1 MWTFDLKSFI
11 IAVVVYEYLYWLMF
25 VFSLVLN
32 EIFHDPQIRKA
43 HSYGG
48 GGSLNDSEDDNGE
61 EQKSINSREIFDIPR
76 SVI

>member
-1 MWTFDLKSFI
+1 MWTFDSKSFI

-25 VFSLVLN
+25 VFSLVSN

-43 HSYGG
+43 RDDAG
-48 GGSLNDSEDDNGE
+48 GGSLNNSEDDNGE

>member
-25 VFSLVLN
+25 VFSLVSN

-43 HSYGG
+43 RDDGG
-48 GGSLNDSEDDNGE
+48 GGSLNNSEDDNGE